1 MKEIKKF
8 MVCLLG
14 MAAMVMC
21 VMVSS
26 CTNEEHNTE
35 MRSAPKAQPEPT
47 PDPSRSAIYDFV
59 INCTPTESSFTH
71 QGTSTI
77 DIYVDG
83 AESPEKTFT
92 ASLKSTCSIIAEK
105 DTVRISANEAAPEQT
120 SCSIARSFKGNRE
133 IDNIVIT
140 MSDGQTL
147 SLPYEAEH
155 SSAKWMDALY
165 QHGKDSLISAR
176 ALKPERVEEKGATRA
191 AGVSETYIKEK
202 YTTKYPVEVK
212 TQAYAGGR
220 MVSEDLDTLYAQSV
234 TLVLDKN
241 GSTDEK
247 TQTGEEVINEE
258 QQKDSVIITR
268 TWDDGHSER
277 LSFNAILNRHLKNIE
292 RREVIVPSFD
302 GQSAGSSFSRI
313 EGGETMVRSDANWT
327 IYGREV
333 VITKMVSVGGHSEE
347 IRYTFYQ
354 ERADFS
360 YETINHSF
368 GYVDWQVTNYA
379 DDFKAAAVST
389 KSGYDELNY
398 KNEIKTNYL
407 GYIQMSDEVVAW
419 YKEQVK
425 VIGFDAINAQ
435 RVDYPTYT
443 FVSLDKIAYYSD
455 GTNKKVGTFSAK
467 LPISVNPLTN
477 WLINEDVWGVYV
489 SGAFEGSQT
498 GREAKTAE
506 KFFSYNRYSYR
517 YANTVAG
524 QTNALSVSVPNDI
537 VFNDGD
543 VEYKFGNSE
552 LTVDNKGDNTSRVS
566 EDESKTTYAYTCTAG
581 VTFGES
587 SQDCTLPGTINLVKM
602 PEPEP
607 IHDHGKV
614 VATYCTSTPDE
625 SRSHWYNVACIQFED
640 GYRMVGMTSNESM
653 EFDFSMSSWNGVN
666 SAVYTNGMWVP
677 AFAEDNAGANCMVW
691 TGENGGRRVL
701 DYITA
706 TAQGWNNGH
715 NTVWDIRRE
724 GRISEDGYSVTF
736 YLNGLAGQTLNF

>member
-1 MKEIKKF
+1 MKKF
-8 MVCLLG
+8 KSLVVCLLG
-14 MAAMVMC
+14 MAAMLG
-21 VMVSS
+21 MVS
-26 CTNEEHNTE
+26 CTNEHEEKVTN
-35 MRSAPKAQPEPT
+35 RAAKAQPEPT

-59 INCTPTESSFTH
+59 INCTPEEKSFAH

-92 ASLKSTCSIIAEK
+92 ASLKSSCSISAEK

-120 SCSIARSFKGNRE
+120 SCSIARSFKSNRE

-140 MSDGQTL
+140 MSDGQVL
-147 SLPYEAEH
+147 HLPYEAEH
-155 SSAKWMDALY
+155 KSESWVGASY
-165 QHGKDSLISAR
+165 THGKDSLISAR
-176 ALKPERVEEKGATRA
+176 ALKPERVEKNSAKRA
-191 AGVSETYIKEK
+191 ASQYVKES
-202 YTTKYPVEVK
+202 YETKYLVEVT
-212 TQAYAGGR
+212 TQAYAGDGR
-220 MVSEDLDTLYAQSV
+220 FISKDLDTLAV
-234 TLVLDKN
+234 KAFTLVLANN
-241 GSTDEK
+241 GSSIEK
-247 TQTGEEVINEE
+247 TQTGEEVLNEE

-277 LSFNAILNRHLKNIE
+277 LSFNAILNRSLKNIE
-292 RREVIVPSFD
+292 RREVIVPDFAN
-302 GQSAGSSFSRI
+302 QSAGSSFSRV
-313 EGGETMVRSDANWT
+313 EGGESVVRSDANWT

-407 GYIQMSDEVVAW
+407 GYIQMSDEEIAWFKKQVV
-419 YKEQVK
+419 
-425 VIGFDAINAQ
+425 ITGFDAINAQ
-435 RVDYPTYT
+435 RIDYPTYT

-455 GTNKKVGTFSAK
+455 GSEKKVGSYSAK

-477 WLINEDVWGVYV
+477 WVLNEDVWGVYT

-498 GREAKTAE
+498 GKSAEVAE
-506 KFFSYNRYSYR
+506 KFFSYNQYSYR

-524 QTNALSVSVPNDI
+524 QTNALSVSAPNDI

-543 VEYKFGNSE
+543 VEYKFSNSD
-552 LTVDNKGDNTSRVS
+552 LAVDNKGDNTSRVS
-566 EDESKTTYAYTCTAG
+566 EDESKTTYAYTCLAG

-587 SQDCTLPGTINLVKM
+587 SQDCTLPGTINLVKAQRN
-602 PEPEP
+602 
-607 IHDHGKV
+607 HDHGKV
-614 VATYCTSTPDE
+614 VATYMTSTPDE

-640 GYRMVGMTSNESM
+640 GYRMVGMTANESM
-653 EFDFSMSSWNGVN
+653 SFNFTMASWGGVN
-666 SAVYTNGMWVP
+666 SAVYTNGIWVP
-677 AFAEDNAGANCMVW
+677 AFAEDNAGAGCMVW

-724 GRISEDGYSVTF
+724 GRISQDGYSVTF
-736 YLNGLAGQTLNF
+736 YLNGLAGQTLEF